1 MLFFSRL
8 RVFLVTG
15 IIMFTLDCAVL
26 RAQSIPF
33 VPPSYNYGSNTYN
46 AGSQN
51 WSVAQDKD
59 GVIYIA
65 NNDGLLSFDGV
76 NWKLHLLP
84 FNRGAKSV
92 YVDQY
97 AEKERIYVGSFEEFG
112 YFEKNTANQL
122 EYHSLKALLK
132 NYTFHNDE
140 IWTIHKLGDEIFFQS
155 FSSYFVFDETKRTL
169 TAYNPDP
176 GPLFF
181 FRAGNSLYG
190 QFIGDSF
197 SQYDGKGFRSLLA
210 RNDLRNDM
218 IAGVV
223 PTTSGMLLFLTKRGI
238 LSYDSGSSRLTTWN
252 ERVDNLLKNATINR
266 VLSLTDSTFAIGT
279 LEDGLYAFHLDG
291 SLLWHLNKS
300 NGLYNNT
307 VLGLFGD
314 REGNVW
320 AALDNGISYI
330 QPNSPFWFYEPTSIQ
345 IGLVEDMLIDRGN
358 LYLATNQGVYKY
370 GENQIR
376 RIPGFEVQSWF
387 IRKFDNQIFVGH
399 NRGTSLLEN
408 DRNIPISESFSGG
421 MDMENIRLNGK
432 DILLQSTYSPLQVY
446 DNHNGRWQFSH
457 RITGFADLINNVE
470 VDHEGNIWAGHMY
483 KGFYRLRVDRDIR
496 NIVEQ
501 EYYTALDSAQRFRTP
516 LKIMKLRGRIVFSDF
531 HKFYTY
537 DDIKRQIVPFEQLN
551 EDLSDMA
558 DTYKM
563 ISVSDTSF
571 WLVRENEYTL
581 VNYEQGTYIV
591 REKIP
596 FGILNN
602 PPNKGRGNVYV
613 DENGLSYFFL
623 NGGIGK
629 YLAKKE
635 TRQPWKKLLLA
646 GVSISNRKKM
656 EMKFIPVNKKNFIP
670 YSENNLT
677 FQFQYPNFSKEKI
690 YVECFLDGYDSGW
703 MQIDN
708 STLTVNYTN
717 LPAGDYV
724 LKARAVDEL
733 QNELSNL
740 AFSFRIKTPW
750 YRSSWIIVGY
760 ILLLIAFLSFV
771 TQSYLNKEIDKKNKL
786 FQQQEKERLAQLE
799 HQEKLITQLKNEQ
812 LEADLMHKS
821 KELANASML
830 IIKHEEL
837 LKDLKEMIQQFVREG
852 KIQRVQGTDLIRL
865 IDHNLTDEDQWE
877 QFQHNFDLIH
887 ENFFRK
893 LKEKYPALT
902 PADLRLSALL
912 RLNYS
917 SKEIAQMLHLTP
929 RGVEAAR
936 YRLRKKLALE
946 SEENLIEF
954 MVNFK

>member
-1 MLFFSRL
+1 
-8 RVFLVTG
+8 
-15 IIMFTLDCAVL
+15 
-26 RAQSIPF
+26 
-33 VPPSYNYGSNTYN
+33 
-46 AGSQN
+46 
-51 WSVAQDKD
+51 
-59 GVIYIA
+59 
-65 NNDGLLSFDGV
+65 
-76 NWKLHLLP
+76 
-84 FNRGAKSV
+84 
-92 YVDQY
+92 
-97 AEKERIYVGSFEEFG
+97 
-112 YFEKNTANQL
+112 
-122 EYHSLKALLK
+122 
-132 NYTFHNDE
+132 
-140 IWTIHKLGDEIFFQS
+140 
-155 FSSYFVFDETKRTL
+155 
-169 TAYNPDP
+169 
-176 GPLFF
+176 
-181 FRAGNSLYG
+181 
-190 QFIGDSF
+190 
-197 SQYDGKGFRSLLA
+197 
-210 RNDLRNDM
+210 
-218 IAGVV
+218 
-223 PTTSGMLLFLTKRGI
+223 
-238 LSYDSGSSRLTTWN
+238 
-252 ERVDNLLKNATINR
+252 
-266 VLSLTDSTFAIGT
+266 
-279 LEDGLYAFHLDG
+279 
-291 SLLWHLNKS
+291 
-300 NGLYNNT
+300 
-307 VLGLFGD
+307 
-314 REGNVW
+314 
-320 AALDNGISYI
+320 
-330 QPNSPFWFYEPTSIQ
+330 PFWFYEPTSIQ

-370 GENQIR
+370 SENQIR
-376 RIPGFEVQSWF
+376 PIPGFEVQSWF

-446 DNHNGRWQFSH
+446 DNDNGQWQFSH
-457 RITGFADLINNVE
+457 RITGFADLINNIE

-501 EYYTALDSAQRFRTP
+501 EYYTTLDSAQRFRTP

-537 DDIKRQIVPFEQLN
+537 DDIKRQIIPFEQLN

-581 VNYEQGTYIV
+581 VNYERGTYIV

-596 FGILNN
+596 FSILNN

-708 STLTVNYTN
+708 NTLTVNYTN

-724 LKARAVDEL
+724 LKARAVDGL

-740 AFSFRIKTPW
+740 TFSFQIKTPW

-830 IIKHEEL
+830 IINHEEL
-837 LKDLKEMIQQFVREG
+837 LKNLKEMIQEFVREG
-852 KIQRVQGTDLIRL
+852 KIQRAQGTDLIRL

-912 RLNYS
+912 RLNY
-917 SKEIAQMLHLTP
+917 
-929 RGVEAAR
+929 
-936 YRLRKKLALE
+936 
-946 SEENLIEF
+946 
-954 MVNFK
+954 

>member
-51 WSVAQDKD
+51 WSVAQGKD

-92 YVDQY
+92 YVDQD

-112 YFEKNTANQL
+112 YFEKNAANQL
-122 EYHSLKALLK
+122 EYRSLKALL
-132 NYTFHNDE
+132 NSYTFHNDE

-197 SQYDGKGFRSLLA
+197 SQYDGKGFRPLLA

-266 VLSLTDSTFAIGT
+266 VLSLTDSTFVIGT

-370 GENQIR
+370 SENQIR
-376 RIPGFEVQSWF
+376 PIAGFEIQSWF

-408 DRNIPISESFSGG
+408 DRNIPIAESFSGG
-421 MDMENIRLNGK
+421 MDMENIRLNDK
-432 DILLQSTYSPLQVY
+432 NILLQSTYSPLQVY
-446 DNHNGRWQFSH
+446 ENRNGVWQFSH
-457 RITGFADLINNVE
+457 RISGFNDLINNVE

-483 KGFYRLRVDRDIR
+483 KGFYRLRVDRNIR
-496 NIVEQ
+496 NVVEQ
-501 EYYTALDSAQRFRTP
+501 QYYTTLDSSQNFRTP

-531 HKFYTY
+531 RKFYTY

-551 EDLSDMA
+551 ADLSGMA
-558 DTYKM
+558 DTYKI

-581 VNYEQGTYIV
+581 IGYEQEKYIV

-623 NGGIGK
+623 NGGVGK
-629 YLAKKE
+629 HIPQKGI
-635 TRQPWKKLLLA
+635 RQPWKKLLLA

-656 EMKFIPVNKKNFIP
+656 EMRFIPVNKKNLIP

-690 YVECFLDGYDSGW
+690 YVECMLDGYDSRW
-703 MQIDN
+703 MEVDN
-708 STLTVNYTN
+708 NTLTVNYTN

-724 LKARAVDEL
+724 LKARAIDGL

-740 AFSFRIKTPW
+740 TFSFQIKTPW

-760 ILLLIAFLSFV
+760 ILILIVLLSLV

-786 FQQQEKERLAQLE
+786 FQQQEKERMAQLE

-812 LEADLMHKS
+812 LEADLTHKS

-830 IIKHEEL
+830 IINHEEL
-837 LKDLKEMIQQFVREG
+837 LKDLKEMIQQFVHEG
-852 KIQRVQGTDLIRL
+852 KIPRTQGNTLIRM

-917 SKEIAQMLHLTP
+917 SKEIARMLNLTP

>member
-8 RVFLVTG
+8 KAILIAG
-15 IIMFTLDCAVL
+15 IIMLTLDCALL

-51 WSVAQDKD
+51 WSVAQGKD

-76 NWKLHLLP
+76 NWRLHLLP

-92 YVDQY
+92 YVDRH

-112 YFEKNTANQL
+112 YFEKNAANQL
-122 EYHSLKALLK
+122 EYHSLKALLES
-132 NYTFHNDE
+132 YTFHNDE
-140 IWTIHKLGDEIFFQS
+140 FWTIHKLGDEVFFQS
-155 FSSYFVFDETKRTL
+155 FSSYFVFNETKHTI
-169 TAYNPDP
+169 NPNNPNP

-181 FRAGNSLYG
+181 FRAGNGLYG

-197 SQYDGKGFRSLLA
+197 SQYDGKGFRPLLTPD
-210 RNDLRNDM
+210 DLRNDM
-218 IAGVV
+218 VAGVV

-238 LSYDSGSSRLTTWN
+238 LSYDSGSNRLSTWN
-252 ERVDNLLKNATINR
+252 ERVDDLLKNTTTNR
-266 VLSLTDSTFAIGT
+266 VLPLTDSTFVIGT

-314 REGNVW
+314 EEGNIW

-358 LYLATNQGVYKY
+358 LFLATNQGVYKY
-370 GENQIR
+370 SENQIR
-376 RIPGFEVQSWF
+376 PIPGFEIQSWF

-408 DRNIPISESFSGG
+408 DRNIPIAESFSGG
-421 MDMENIRLNGK
+421 MDMENIRLNDK
-432 DILLQSTYSPLQVY
+432 NILLQSTYSPLQVY
-446 DNHNGRWQFSH
+446 ENRNGVWQFSH
-457 RITGFADLINNVE
+457 RISGFNDLINNVE

-581 VNYEQGTYIV
+581 INFEEGKYIV

-629 YLAKKE
+629 HIPKKE
-635 TRQPWKKLLLA
+635 IRQPWKKLMLA

-656 EMKFIPVNKKNFIP
+656 EMRFIPVNKKNYIP

-690 YVECFLDGYDSGW
+690 YVECMLDGYDSRW
-703 MQIDN
+703 MEVDN
-708 STLTVNYTN
+708 NTLTVNYTN
-717 LPAGDYV
+717 LTAGDYL
-724 LKARAVDEL
+724 LKARAIDGL

-740 AFSFRIKTPW
+740 TFSFQIKTPW

-760 ILLLIAFLSFV
+760 ILILIVLLSFV

-812 LEADLMHKS
+812 LEADLTHKS

-830 IIKHEEL
+830 IINHEEL
-837 LKDLKEMIQQFVREG
+837 LKDLKEMIQQFVHEG
-852 KIQRVQGTDLIRL
+852 KIPRTQGNTLIRM

-893 LKEKYPALT
+893 LKETYPALT

-917 SKEIAQMLHLTP
+917 SKEIARMLNLTP

-946 SEENLIEF
+946 SEENLVEF
-954 MVNFK
+954 MINFK